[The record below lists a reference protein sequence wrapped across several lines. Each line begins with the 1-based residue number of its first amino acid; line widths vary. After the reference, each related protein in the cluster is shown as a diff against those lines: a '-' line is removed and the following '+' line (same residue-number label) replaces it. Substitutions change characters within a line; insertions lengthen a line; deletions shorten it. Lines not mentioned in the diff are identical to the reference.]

1 MAGTQLIYVVLYILL
16 CVLVEGYGR
25 ILGVMVGIFRGC
37 ECFFG
42 GGNGGLDKPAA
53 GTLRECWAFLNL
65 RVYAAS
71 FDFAGVC
78 RLWSDGLR
86 CLQVYSFYPKSVIRE

>member
-1 MAGTQLIYVVLYILL
+1 MFGRGGMAGLTSPQRGHFASVGLL
-16 CVLVEGYGR
+16 
-25 ILGVMVGIFRGC
+25 
-37 ECFFG
+37 
-42 GGNGGLDKPAA
+42 
-53 GTLRECWAFLNL
+53 LNL

-86 CLQVYSFYPKSVIRE
+86 CLLVYSFYPQ